1 MTLLSVGSV
10 KRRVNVKTAKA
21 NKNFKT
27 ATIKSNV
34 GREWSPRMSSG
45 REMNYSILMDFL
57 IEVNFFK

>member
-10 KRRVNVKTAKA
+10 KRRVNVKIAKA

-45 REMNYSILMDFL
+45 REMN
-57 IEVNFFK
+57 